1 MGSTIGTTDGL
12 DGLDGVDGLDGLD
25 GLSGVSLAVKASPRP
40 IGVSPGLKKPF
51 VGGKWPFDP
60 DPQWPYAAPDGF
72 PRGYWAS
79 ANYAI
84 PVVGEFVRAK
94 CADGL
99 TWDSPDLE
107 QALRNILQS
116 ADTAAEL
123 RELAELMEYR
133 AGVLAEALAQ
143 RTGLWSYWRGILMFD
158 AWSHPRTC
166 DLVEIAA
173 RVGQFQAMHYKRLFN
188 RARPSQYSMELLPP
202 IDVPGHASF
211 PSGHATEANLL
222 SLCLAQVMPAVA
234 SAPAKDKNKNTIPD
248 SSPLQRMA
256 QRVARNR
263 EVLGLHYPSDS
274 AAGKLLAEQSFKLLL
289 KCKTVTQ
296 LIAEAKLEWP
306 QMPQAAAAPSRS
318 KVKAV

>member
-1 MGSTIGTTDGL
+1 MGGAVGAT
-12 DGLDGVDGLDGLD
+12 DGLDGVDGLDGLT
-25 GLSGVSLAVKASPRP
+25 GLSWLSLAVNATSRP
-40 IGVSPGLKKPF
+40 IGASPGLNRPF

-60 DPQWPYAAPDGF
+60 DPQWPNASPDGF

-79 ANYAI
+79 ANFAI
-84 PVVGEFVRAK
+84 TVIGELVRAK
-94 CADGL
+94 CTDGL
-99 TWDSPDLE
+99 TWDSSDLE
-107 QALRNILQS
+107 SELRKILKR
-116 ADTAAEL
+116 ANVDAEL
-123 RELAELMEYR
+123 KELAELMEYR
-133 AGVLAEALAQ
+133 GGVLAEALAQ
-143 RTGLWSYWRGILMFD
+143 RTGLWAYWRGILMFD

-173 RVGQFQAMHYKRLFN
+173 RVGQFQVMHYKRLFN